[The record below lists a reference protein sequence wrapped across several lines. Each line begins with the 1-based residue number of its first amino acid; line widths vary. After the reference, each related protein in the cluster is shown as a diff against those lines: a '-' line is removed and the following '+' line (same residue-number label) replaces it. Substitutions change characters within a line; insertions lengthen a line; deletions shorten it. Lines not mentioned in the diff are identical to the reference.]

1 MMNERN
7 EFLEMDGLYF
17 ESETHEWFNDEIN
30 NKYAHKNSILW
41 GGGEQNDAL
50 PNIHC
55 FVTREKSTGKYMR
68 VVMDAKTNEIIFDTE
83 SMEQLLGFIDKM
95 KIMKRFK

>member
-1 MMNERN
+1 MSERN

-17 ESETHEWFNDEIN
+17 ESETHEWFNDEIST
-30 NKYAHKNSILW
+30 KYAHKNSILW
-41 GGGEQNDAL
+41 RGGEQNDAL

-55 FVTREKSTGKYMR
+55 FVIREKSTGRYMR

-83 SMEQLLGFIDKM
+83 SMEQLSGFIDKM
-95 KIMKRFK
+95 KLMKRFK